1 MRIVRA
7 ENEPRRENP
16 HGVEVKKLYD
26 TENAQVVHI
35 TLKPGESLMKHVT
48 PVDVFFYVLE
58 GEGKVEIGDEVRAV
72 RRDDLIDSPK
82 GIAHRLMNDGTSDFR
97 FLVAKLPRPTEKS
110 KFATPKA
117 E

>member
-7 ENEPRRENP
+7 ESEPRRENP
-16 HGVEVKKLYD
+16 HGVEVKSLYD

-35 TLKPGESLMKHVT
+35 TLRPGEALKKHVT

-58 GEGKVEIGDEVRAV
+58 GEGKVEIGDEVKDV
-72 RRDDLIDSPK
+72 RKDDLIDSPAK
-82 GIAHRLMNDGTSDFR
+82 TAHRLMNDSGGDFR
-97 FLVAKLPRPTEKS
+97 FLVVKVPRPSEKS
-110 KFATPKA
+110 KMAGTKA